1 MPASWEKRASKKVK
15 DMQIVLMLLSV
26 ILILAIGILLM
37 VIAVDDIRDNS
48 TRCLKKSEK
57 ALYWAF
63 DLCVIVAGMCG
74 VAFTVC
80 LIVFALQVL

>member
-1 MPASWEKRASKKVK
+1 
-15 DMQIVLMLLSV
+15 
-26 ILILAIGILLM
+26 M

-48 TRCLKKSEK
+48 TRCSKKSEK

-74 VAFTVC
+74 VAFAVC
-80 LIVFALQVL
+80 LIVFALRVL

>member
-15 DMQIVLMLLSV
+15 DMQIVLMLLSA

-37 VIAVDDIRDNS
+37 VIAVDDIYDNS
-48 TRCLKKSEK
+48 TRCLKKSKE
-57 ALYWAF
+57 ALYWAI
-63 DLCVIVAGMCG
+63 DLCVITSGICG
-74 VAFTVC
+74 VVFAVC